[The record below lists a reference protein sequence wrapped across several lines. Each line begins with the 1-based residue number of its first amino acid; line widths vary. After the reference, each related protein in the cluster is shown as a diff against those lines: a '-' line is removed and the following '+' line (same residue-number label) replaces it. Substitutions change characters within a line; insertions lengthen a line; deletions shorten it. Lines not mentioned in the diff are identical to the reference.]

1 MSLTHPRIALYA
13 ALIFGSGALL
23 GGFSHRLYTATTVA
37 ANATV
42 PKGPANFK
50 ARYIEESQ
58 RRLNLNEGQLSKLVV
73 ILDETRSRMNEVNA
87 RMEPEMDRIRE
98 EQIDKIA
105 AMLTPTQLVEFEKLR
120 KEREDRR
127 KAKAD
132 AARKEQQ
139 N

>member
-37 ANATV
+37 NATV
-42 PKGPANFK
+42 PKGAASFK

-73 ILDETRSRMNEVNA
+73 IMDETRSRMNEVNA

-105 AMLTPTQLVEFEKLR
+105 AMLTSTQLVEFEKLR

-127 KAKAD
+127 KAD
-132 AARKEQQ
+132 AARKRQR